1 MSKQSGN
8 RQCWGATCEEYSLT
22 PMNNQKGRYI
32 PSFYLN
38 YSEAENAYEKPHIVL
53 INFNIFYLFFI
64 IECVADSRSGEL
76 RNRIFSNKIIFL
88 AKEKR
93 EFSTFLAIS

>member
-1 MSKQSGN
+1 MEMLKISTFTMSKQSGN
-8 RQCWGATCEEYSLT
+8 RQCWGATCEEYTLT
-22 PMNNQKGRYI
+22 PMNNQKGRCI

-64 IECVADSRSGEL
+64 IECA
-76 RNRIFSNKIIFL
+76 
-88 AKEKR
+88 AEKQR
-93 EFSTFLAIS
+93 TNAQHSSKTSKV

>member
-8 RQCWGATCEEYSLT
+8 RQCWGATCEEYTLT

-64 IECVADSRSGEL
+64 IECA
-76 RNRIFSNKIIFL
+76 
-88 AKEKR
+88 AEKQR
-93 EFSTFLAIS
+93 TNAQHSSKTSKV